1 MLPLRILKRVW
12 IRAKVWDFLYSDFFP
27 LGKCILC
34 VNILT
39 SFFRFFMFMRQ
50 PTLQILLSCWSLVHQ
65 LPTYVPQVLLILL
78 SRYGVAMQDAPF
90 YVFVINI
97 VFYRMS
103 YQLTNHILT
112 FSHFDLHLISK
123 DVLPRLLI
131 IMIHIYCEY
140 RRKQRQGETR

>member
-1 MLPLRILKRVW
+1 MRQH
-12 IRAKVWDFLYSDFFP
+12 SDFF
-27 LGKCILC
+27 LQIFY
-34 VNILT
+34 VYA
-39 SFFRFFMFMRQ
+39 S
-50 PTLQILLSCWSLVHQ
+50 TLQILLSCWSLVHQ

-78 SRYGVAMQDAPF
+78 SQYGVAMQDAPF

-123 DVLPRLLI
+123 DVLPLLLI

>member
-1 MLPLRILKRVW
+1 
-12 IRAKVWDFLYSDFFP
+12 
-27 LGKCILC
+27 
-34 VNILT
+34 
-39 SFFRFFMFMRQ
+39 MFMRQ